1 MPIPSLVRW
10 STIAKPMPPD
20 CMTRPTLPA
29 AGLAAANVASSPID
43 GTAMPKQ
50 LGPIS
55 RIPCLRQ
62 AASRSAPTGASMAA
76 VSTTRPRTPR
86 RPQASAVSTTAE
98 RRHGEH
104 REVGR
109 LRQARDVGE
118 AGDAADFPRVGVDR
132 VEPARESPGLDVVQD
147 RPADRAR
154 LPARPDH
161 RDRLGREHRP
171 QAGHVR
177 GPLADG
183 DRVQVVLELAA
194 GVVGRQ
200 RDRDGDHAVLALAHH
215 RQARVGEDPEHA
227 GVLLQRLGGQRL
239 ELLARASETRCS
251 SSSVAMPR
259 WCMVSATANATSAVL
274 PPSACQRC
282 SCATS

>member
-29 AGLAAANVASSPID
+29 AGLAAANVASSPMD

-86 RPQASAVSTTAE
+86 WPHSSAARDDRQ
-98 RRHGEH
+98 RRNREHGEV
-104 REVGR
+104 RR

-118 AGDAADFPRVGVDR
+118 AGDAAD
-132 VEPARESPGLDVVQD
+132 
-147 RPADRAR
+147 
-154 LPARPDH
+154 
-161 RDRLGREHRP
+161 
-171 QAGHVR
+171 
-177 GPLADG
+177 
-183 DRVQVVLELAA
+183 
-194 GVVGRQ
+194 
-200 RDRDGDHAVLALAHH
+200 
-215 RQARVGEDPEHA
+215 
-227 GVLLQRLGGQRL
+227 
-239 ELLARASETRCS
+239 LARARG
-251 SSSVAMPR
+251 
-259 WCMVSATANATSAVL
+259 
-274 PPSACQRC
+274 
-282 SCATS
+282 